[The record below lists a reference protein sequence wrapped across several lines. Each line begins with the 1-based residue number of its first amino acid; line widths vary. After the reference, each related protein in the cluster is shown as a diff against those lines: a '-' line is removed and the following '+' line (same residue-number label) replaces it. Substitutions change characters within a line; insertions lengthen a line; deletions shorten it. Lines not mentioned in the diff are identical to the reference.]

1 MAETEKTEQVNE
13 IVETPVTTET
23 KEVKPEEKK
32 EEVELDSSG
41 NPIDQ
46 GPGFVRRTMEKLGI
60 IKPETQS
67 ENIVVNDKPDDIPDE
82 FTNAAKAAGWADADI
97 VDVASGMSDDE
108 LKEMIPFL
116 SDESELEPPVKPVAK
131 QEENPKSQPKVDLSK
146 EEFVKTLKEEIRKE
160 FQDELNALKEKQK
173 VVDEVTETQR
183 SQAMLHIVNS
193 AFDEAGKQFEVFGQ
207 TKDLPV
213 FPAGPKKGQY
223 VPTSPQIKA
232 RNEVWSKA
240 YAFIQAGIPVNE
252 AMSDAL
258 TWYKGKNLE
267 SDVKKGLIRDLK
279 KNESKLS
286 AKRTSKETVPTFE
299 DEDER
304 RADFIKKEAER
315 LGIKLVQE

>member
-1 MAETEKTEQVNE
+1 MSETEKTEQV
-13 IVETPVTTET
+13 VETKDAPVVTET
-23 KEVKPEEKK
+23 TEVKPEEKK
-32 EEVELDSSG
+32 EEIELDSSG

-60 IKPETQS
+60 LKPETS
-67 ENIVVNDKPDDIPDE
+67 ETVVVETKSEDIPDE
-82 FTNAAKAAGWADADI
+82 FTVAAKAAQWSDAEI
-97 VDVASGMSDDE
+97 VEFASNYNDVE

-116 SDESELEPPVKPVAK
+116 SDESELEPPVKPVVT
-131 QEENPKSQPKVDLSK
+131 QEGTPKPQPKVDLSQ

-183 SQAMLHIVNS
+183 SQVMLHTVNS
-193 AFDEAGKQFEVFGQ
+193 AFDEVGKQFEVFGQ

-223 VPTSPQIKA
+223 IPTSTQMKA
-232 RNEVWSKA
+232 RSEVWSKA
-240 YAFIQAGIPVNE
+240 HAFIQAGVSVEE

-267 SDVKKGLIRDLK
+267 SDVKKGLIKDLK
-279 KNESKLS
+279 KNETKLS
-286 AKRTSKETVPTFE
+286 AKRTSKETIPTFE

-304 RADFIKKEAER
+304 RADFVKREAER